1 MKIPITKMRSAYN
14 RLEQCI
20 VYNSWLFRRH
30 KWRKGRKSK
39 TEQRP
44 IQRVIRS
51 GFFLNDLSV
60 VHNFVTVLWLR
71 LRRPCNVMQ
80 HRATSCSQLRLRLW
94 SNCDVTAA
102 RNKHVHFCLR
112 SCTRLQPITMHESVW
127 AWSTSCG
134 VFVYCYFYAFLLI
147 SKGDLLFS
155 VMSLFDYTSMPYVM
169 ERE

>member
-1 MKIPITKMRSAYN
+1 MTKRTKIKN
-14 RLEQCI
+14 RAKADTTS
-20 VYNSWLFRRH
+20 NS
-30 KWRKGRKSK
+30 
-39 TEQRP
+39 
-44 IQRVIRS
+44 IRV
-51 GFFLNDLSV
+51 FLNDLSV

-80 HRATSCSQLRLRLW
+80 HRATSCSQLRLW
-94 SNCDVTAA
+94 CNCDVTAA

-134 VFVYCYFYAFLLI
+134 VFVYCYFYVFLFI

-155 VMSLFDYTSMPYVM
+155 GHVFIWLYVDAVRYGTWIAY
-169 ERE
+169 EIDVSK